1 MARYN
6 MSTEITK
13 AGLTVTDVAA
23 EMDRQGVETRHAWV
37 DDDTII
43 ASGRGG
49 EAQVKDVIRDLVRAR
64 RRAEEAA
71 APARVGWTYGMG
83 FEICSTRL
91 VEGEIVDV
99 DPHPAHPDLP
109 LRVRVGEVKRSRG
122 VLSTRTGTLLTATW
136 TEV

>member
-6 MSTEITK
+6 MTAEISK
-13 AGLTVTDVAA
+13 AGLTVTEVAA
-23 EMDRQGVETRHAWV
+23 EMTRQGVETRHAWV
-37 DDDTII
+37 DGDTVI

-49 EAQVKDVIRDLVRAR
+49 EAQVKDIIRDLVRAR
-64 RRAEEAA
+64 RRAEAES
-71 APARVGWTYGMG
+71 APVRVWWAYGVG

-136 TEV
+136 TEI